1 MTRAIKNNYYNNEQ
15 EQELSQE
22 ELAFFK
28 NALEEKKLKIQQD
41 LDNTNKESVNNTQS
55 TCKDEADHVSLEI
68 LNHVNSAIFR
78 EQTIMLNQI
87 NRSLNK
93 IVIGTYGICKTCEE
107 PINIERLKVKIF
119 TEYCVPCRELMER
132 EQ

>member
-1 MTRAIKNNYYNNEQ
+1 MTRAIKNNYYNNEY

-28 NALEEKKLKIQQD
+28 NALEEQKEKIEQD
-41 LDNTNKESVNNTQS
+41 LENANKESSNNPQDN
-55 TCKDEADHVSLEI
+55 CKDEADHVSLEI
-68 LNHVNSAIFR
+68 LNHVNSAIVKK
-78 EQTIMLNQI
+78 QTITLNKI

-93 IVIGTYGICKTCEE
+93 IVIGTYGVCKTCEE
-107 PINIERLKVKIF
+107 PINVERLKVKMF